1 MPSNHSSD
9 ARPTLPIEDGVLATW
24 KSAIDEGSP
33 LIVELRLASG
43 AEPPERQV
51 FHRYDMLVAY
61 LHAVARQGDRISTW
75 RYDTAC
81 RSDNMLVGPL
91 ELPSSSA

>member
-1 MPSNHSSD
+1 MLSNDSD
-9 ARPTLPIEDGVLATW
+9 ARSTLPIEDGVLATW
-24 KSAIDEGSP
+24 RSAIDDGSP

-43 AEPPERQV
+43 AEPPERQI

-61 LHAVARQGDRISTW
+61 LRTIARPGDRISTW
-75 RYDTAC
+75 RYDMAC

-91 ELPSSSA
+91 ELRSSPA